1 MKRSFILF
9 ILIAL
14 SYTMKAQELAPY
26 VDIQKYQG
34 PWYVIAYKPT
44 FLDGNWIN
52 TIESYTWCEE
62 KGVYDVLTTYN
73 TKPGGKRKSLKQE
86 LIPVKGSQGASWVA
100 KIWWFIRADYSIHK
114 VADDYSWVVMGH
126 PKRKYMY
133 IMARTPKMDE
143 NLYQELY
150 KYALS
155 LGYKAED
162 IKRQP
167 QQE

>member
-1 MKRSFILF
+1 MKNLVLAALLFTTSF
-9 ILIAL
+9 
-14 SYTMKAQELAPY
+14 SMKAQELAPY

-44 FLDGNWIN
+44 FMDASWIN
-52 TIESYTWCEE
+52 TIESYTWNTE
-62 KGVYDVLTTYN
+62 KGVYDVLTTY
-73 TKPGGKRKSLKQE
+73 TKKPGGERKSISQE
-86 LIPVKGSQGASWVA
+86 LLPVKGSNNASWVA

-133 IMARTPKMDE
+133 IMSRTPVMDE
-143 NLYQELY
+143 KLYKELY
-150 KYALS
+150 DFALN

-167 QQE
+167 QGL